1 MLPLIEARRSELAGL
16 CRSLRVRRLDL
27 FGSAA
32 AGRFDAGSSDLDFLV
47 ELAPLPPADYADA
60 WFALKEGLEALF
72 GRPVE
77 LVSAGTVANP
87 HFAAAIDASRESVF
101 AA

>member
-1 MLPLIEARRSELAGL
+1 MLPLIETRRPELGRL
-16 CRSLRVRRLDL
+16 CRRLQVRRLDL

-32 AGRFDAGSSDLDFLV
+32 AGRFDPESSDLDFLV
-47 ELAPLPPADYADA
+47 ELAPRPPAEYADA
-60 WFALKEGLEALF
+60 WFALKEGLESLF
-72 GRPVE
+72 GRPVD
-77 LVSAGTVANP
+77 LVSAGTITNP